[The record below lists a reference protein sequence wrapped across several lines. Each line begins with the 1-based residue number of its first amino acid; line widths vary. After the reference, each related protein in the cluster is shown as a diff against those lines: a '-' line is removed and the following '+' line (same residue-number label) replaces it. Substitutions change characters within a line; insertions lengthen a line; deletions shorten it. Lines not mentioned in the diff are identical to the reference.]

1 MRFGAAGKAR
11 YGTARC
17 GKVWQGTAGMVSW
30 GRLRSVKARFV
41 MAGYESQK
49 GDKVMIYKWK
59 IPGVIPVD
67 AQTAGEE
74 LQRIYQEKGRLNPSD
89 IVEES
94 RNDSAPLHPCF
105 EWDDEIAAEK
115 YRQTQA
121 MQIVR
126 SIVTIQ
132 ESGKEEPQEV
142 RAFVHVQESYHPI
155 SVVVSSKEQMQEL
168 LASALSELKAFQ
180 RKYNSLVELSLVFDA
195 IEKVIA

>member
-1 MRFGAAGKAR
+1 MLRRGRRGMARPGKDRRGEAGLK
-11 YGTARC
+11 
-17 GKVWQGTAGMVSW
+17 
-30 GRLRSVKARFV
+30 
-41 MAGYESQK
+41 SQK

-59 IPGVIPVD
+59 TPGVIPVD

-74 LQRIYQEKGRLNPSD
+74 LQRIYQEKGGLNPSD

-94 RNDSAPLHPCF
+94 RHDSAPLHPCF

-132 ESGKEEPQEV
+132 ESDKKEPQEV
-142 RAFVHVQESYHPI
+142 RAFVHVQKSYHPI
-155 SVVVSSKEQMQEL
+155 SVVIDNKEQMEEL

-180 RKYNSLVELSLVFDA
+180 RKYNSLVELSLLFDA

>member
-1 MRFGAAGKAR
+1 
-11 YGTARC
+11 
-17 GKVWQGTAGMVSW
+17 
-30 GRLRSVKARFV
+30 
-41 MAGYESQK
+41 
-49 GDKVMIYKWK
+49 MIYKWK

-74 LQRIYQEKGRLNPSD
+74 LQRIYQEKGGLNPSD

-132 ESGKEEPQEV
+132 ESDSKKPQEI

-155 SVVVSSKEQMQEL
+155 SVVIDSKEQMEEL

-180 RKYNSLVELSLVFDA
+180 RKYNSLVELSPVFDA
-195 IEKVIA
+195 IEKVTQE

>member
-1 MRFGAAGKAR
+1 MRFYEAR
-11 YGTARC
+11 
-17 GKVWQGTAGMVSW
+17 QGVPGVVSW
-30 GRLRSVKARFV
+30 GGLRSVKARFV

-74 LQRIYQEKGRLNPSD
+74 LQRIYQEKGGLNPSD

-94 RNDSAPLHPCF
+94 RHDSAPLHPCF
-105 EWDDEIAAEK
+105 EWDDETAAEK

-126 SIVTIQ
+126 SIITIQ
-132 ESGKEEPQEV
+132 ESDKKEPQEV

-155 SVVVSSKEQMQEL
+155 SVVVSSKKQMDEL

-180 RKYNSLVELSLVFDA
+180 RKYSVLVELSLVFEA
-195 IEKVIA
+195 IEKISA